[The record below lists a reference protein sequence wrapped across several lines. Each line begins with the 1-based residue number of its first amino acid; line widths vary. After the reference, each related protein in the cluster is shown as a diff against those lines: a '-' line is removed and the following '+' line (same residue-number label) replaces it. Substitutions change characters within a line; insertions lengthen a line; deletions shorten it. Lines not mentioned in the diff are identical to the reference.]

1 MGTSEEEDERNLEYF
16 QRKKLP
22 WLRTFF
28 QERGIQTCS
37 EGKGEN
43 DGRRTA
49 AYTTPIHLV
58 YPLIEFCLSSISFRD
73 LPLLRETIGGS

>member
-43 DGRRTA
+43 RLNAGFARLFVLELDGYCVTDRRQDP
-49 AYTTPIHLV
+49 PIISLH
-58 YPLIEFCLSSISFRD
+58 FC
-73 LPLLRETIGGS
+73 